1 MRSKTLYSGYI
12 FVKNR
17 KIMKKIKDTIINICL
32 FGVLLL
38 ALVLVSCDTKKTNK
52 EDLEEITILETR
64 KDSVEAL
71 VNKNDDS
78 LVESFNNEFKTRRY
92 KMKDG
97 TIIAYNLDK
106 NGIVGFDDWADFTV
120 VNYELAEVRNKE
132 ISETEQRIRNLNFR
146 VANLRNTIPTWLQT
160 EEVLE
165 DISDIQ
171 KEYLELIKDS
181 DATEKEMKENLEELT
196 EQFDDLKEELNETI
210 TKYMEIQKDAIEEF
224 NEEMDKGN
232 YEKAIEEYNEEI
244 KKLEKITQK

>member
-1 MRSKTLYSGYI
+1 
-12 FVKNR
+12 
-17 KIMKKIKDTIINICL
+17 MKKIKDTIINICL

-38 ALVLVSCDTKKTNK
+38 ALVLVSCDTKKSNENK
-52 EDLEEITILETR
+52 EEIAAVLESETDTVIFNKR
-64 KDSVEAL
+64 GNETEYNYRDRETVVVSDSI
-71 VNKNDDS
+71 
-78 LVESFNNEFKTRRY
+78 KTRRY

-97 TIIAYNLDK
+97 TSIAYNLDAK
-106 NGIVGFDDWADFTV
+106 GIAGFEDWADFTV
-120 VNYELAEVRNKE
+120 VNYELAEVRKKE
-132 ISETEQRIRNLNFR
+132 VSESAQRLRNLNYR

-181 DATEKEMKENLEELT
+181 NATEKEMQENLEEFT
-196 EQFDDLKEELNETI
+196 EQFDDLKEELDETVA
-210 TKYMEIQKDAIEEF
+210 KYLKIRKDAIEEF